1 MAPCSSGALFGPRR
15 HAPPYL
21 MTRLEPGSLIV
32 LSMVSRVIRWMVLS
46 RTEQGKGILRERQL
60 RRMFTLDAA
69 PGSLKNNGLPLPF
82 SADAE
87 GARTRGLS
95 SIGNLIKRHPASSPK
110 TATLAISLLD
120 RFLLKACR
128 HPGANPRANVD
139 GLEASSPFSEV
150 GQQTALTNASGNT
163 SGLDSPALRQA
174 IPLAC
179 FVLACKHVETWS
191 PGLAR
196 VANLDSEFNAHCPC
210 ASKDVHDAELRVLS
224 TLGWDI
230 APSSA
235 IDVAQ
240 ELLSMAPL
248 PGTSWQRTEW
258 RKQIS
263 KELHLNLLVAAIC
276 KNLCRKTPAQIATAC
291 LLDACQRTAI
301 SAAFVPSFLQPE
313 SLEVLAI
320 RYSISALHP
329 HANPV
334 LLMWLS
340 VSSG

>member
-1 MAPCSSGALFGPRR
+1 MYA
-15 HAPPYL
+15 
-21 MTRLEPGSLIV
+21 
-32 LSMVSRVIRWMVLS
+32 
-46 RTEQGKGILRERQL
+46 
-60 RRMFTLDAA
+60 
-69 PGSLKNNGLPLPF
+69 PF

-95 SIGNLIKRHPASSPK
+95 SIGNLIKHHPAASPK

-128 HPGANPRANVD
+128 HPGANPRVNVD

-163 SGLDSPALRQA
+163 GSLDSPALRQA

-196 VANLDSEFNAHCPC
+196 VADLDSVFNAHCPC
-210 ASKDVHDAELRVLS
+210 ASKDVHHAELRVLS

-230 APSSA
+230 APLSA

-240 ELLSMAPL
+240 ELLYMAPL
-248 PGTSWQRTEW
+248 PGTSWQHAEC

-301 SAAFVPSFLQPE
+301 SAGFVPSFLQPE

-320 RYSISALHP
+320 RCSISALRP

-334 LLMWLS
+334 FLMWLS
-340 VSSG
+340 VPSG